1 MRRAW
6 VGMALAASVV
16 GASLACAEEPTIWGK
31 PVTKTAT
38 ATGSATDTTLWTPST
53 GNAIVLM
60 GCLIGVDRA
69 ARVEIESS
77 DVDVIP
83 PIQPGSSGQVSIG
96 YGNFPIWMG
105 AVDATLAYT
114 VSDTSTSSRTSI
126 MCSGYEKPGG
136 F

>member
-1 MRRAW
+1 MKR
-6 VGMALAASVV
+6 VV
-16 GASLACAEEPTIWGK
+16 MGVLVTLLGASLAAAEEPTSWGK
-31 PVTKTAT
+31 AVTKTAT
-38 ATGSATDTTLWTPST
+38 ATDTATDTALWTPTT

-60 GCLIGVDRA
+60 GCVIHSDRA

-83 PIQPGSSGQVSIG
+83 PIQPASGGPSSVG
-96 YGNFPIWMG
+96 YGNFPIWFG

-114 VSDTSTSSRTSI
+114 ITEVISGARTSI